1 MRKRDYEK
9 LIASVREA
17 GKIKRG
23 GTNPSR
29 RFEFKAA
36 DVRKIRTKLDL
47 SQSEF
52 ALLIGVSVATLQN
65 WEQGRRQPEG
75 PARALLR
82 IAATH
87 PEAVMDA
94 LSA

>member
-1 MRKRDYEK
+1 MKANDFEE

-23 GTNPSR
+23 EKAPSR
-29 RFEFKAA
+29 RFEFKPA
-36 DVRKIRTKLDL
+36 DVRKIRARLRL
-47 SQSEF
+47 SQPEF
-52 ALLIGVSVATLQN
+52 AFMIGVSVATLQN
-65 WEQGRRQPEG
+65 WEQGRRRPEG

-87 PEAVMDA
+87 PDAVKDSLTA
-94 LSA
+94 